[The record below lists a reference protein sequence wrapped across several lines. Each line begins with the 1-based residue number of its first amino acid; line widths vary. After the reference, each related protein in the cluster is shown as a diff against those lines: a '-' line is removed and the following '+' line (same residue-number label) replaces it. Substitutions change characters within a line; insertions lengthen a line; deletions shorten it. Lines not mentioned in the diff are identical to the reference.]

1 MKKIKFKEN
10 NTIIDVYFSPEEDT
24 VYLAVEQLAKLFNST
39 ISNVVLNI
47 QQIYESGEL
56 DEDTTSIVYKHKNK
70 SFELYNLSVITI
82 LGMRMNVGACYL
94 FRKWAYSV
102 IGNSLYVFR
111 RYKKKEG
118 KKNVKHP
125 KLIVDEYDNEYGY
138 MGLTSSKNKGKKH
151 INFPLVNNP
160 QFDKSGNRINKKS
173 YLRRKVEYDKKDNF
187 GNLLAD
193 YSLSDIDKTRIQTF
207 IKGKTNKK

>member
-24 VYLAVEQLAKLFNST
+24 VYLGVEQLAKLFNST

-47 QQIYESGEL
+47 QKIYENGEL
-56 DEDTTSIVYKHKNK
+56 DEDTTSIVYKYKNK
-70 SFELYNLSVITI
+70 SIKIYNLSVITI

-111 RYKKKEG
+111 KYRKKEG

-138 MGLTSSKNKGKKH
+138 MGLTSSKYKGRGHKN
-151 INFPLVNNP
+151 IPLTINP
-160 QFDKSGNRINKKS
+160 QFLNGSRLKEKS
-173 YLRRKVEYDKKDNF
+173 YLRRKVEYDNKKNF
-187 GNLLAD
+187 GNIIED
-193 YSLSDIDKTRIQTF
+193 YIISEEDKEH
-207 IKGKTNKK
+207 IKPYVKLHKKKR

>member
-24 VYLAVEQLAKLFNST
+24 VYLGVEQLAKLFNST

-47 QQIYESGEL
+47 QKIYENGEL
-56 DEDTTSIVYKHKNK
+56 DEDTTSIVYKYKNK
-70 SFELYNLSVITI
+70 SIKIYNVSVITI

-111 RYKKKEG
+111 KYRKKEG

-138 MGLTSSKNKGKKH
+138 MGLTSSRNKGKRHKN
-151 INFPLVNNP
+151 IKLSSNP
-160 QFDKSGNRINKKS
+160 QFKDGARLEESS
-173 YLRRKVEYDKKDNF
+173 YLRRKIEYDTKKNF
-187 GNLLAD
+187 ED
-193 YSLSDIDKTRIQTF
+193 ISSTYILSERDKAK
-207 IKGKTNKK
+207 IKPYVSSKKKKR